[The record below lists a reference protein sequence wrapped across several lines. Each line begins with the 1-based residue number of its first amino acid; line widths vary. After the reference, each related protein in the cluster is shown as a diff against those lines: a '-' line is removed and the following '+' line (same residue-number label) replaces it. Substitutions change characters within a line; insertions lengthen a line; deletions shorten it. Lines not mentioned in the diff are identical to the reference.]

1 MKKVSLRGGCI
12 LLVLLVL
19 FSLNT
24 PRGVAQHQILG
35 NPRISFSENPS
46 GELTTL
52 GLSNEL

>member
-24 PRGVAQHQILG
+24 PRGVAQQQILG

-46 GELTTL
+46 GELTSL
-52 GLSNEL
+52 GLSNDL